1 MKRTKYTI
9 ANWKMNGQKDSYKLV
24 KSISNYCQKMKRKTS
39 KVVIC
44 PPFTLLSEL
53 IKKEKKIK
61 FGGQDCHYKSE
72 GAYTGSISANMLK
85 SINCQYVI
93 LGHSERRIYQ
103 KETSQELNLKIQSA
117 IKSNLT
123 VIYCIG
129 EKLEEIKKRNII
141 LKKQLSSLPKK
152 IDPKKII
159 IACEPVWAI
168 GTGKVPSLNDINKIH
183 EKIRHILSNLV
194 SLRFSKHVSILYGGS
209 VNAVN
214 SVDILNLDHVDG
226 ALVGGASL
234 KSKEFC
240 KIIDSSN

>member
-85 SINCQYVI
+85 TINCQYVI

-117 IKSNLT
+117 IKNNLT

-159 IACEPVWAI
+159 IAYEPVWAI

-194 SLRFSKHVSILYGGS
+194 GLRFSKHVSILYGGS

-240 KIIDSSN
+240 KIIDSYR

>member
-1 MKRTKYTI
+1 MKP
-9 ANWKMNGQKDSYKLV
+9 
-24 KSISNYCQKMKRKTS
+24 KTS

-53 IKKEKKIK
+53 IKKEKNIK

-141 LKKQLSSLPKK
+141 LKKQLSSLPKN

-159 IACEPVWAI
+159 IAYEPVWAI
-168 GTGKVPSLNDINKIH
+168 GTGKVPSLDDINKIH

-240 KIIDSSN
+240 KIIDSYR

>member
-117 IKSNLT
+117 IENNLT

-159 IACEPVWAI
+159 IAYEPVWAI

-240 KIIDSSN
+240 KIIDSYR

>member
-72 GAYTGSISANMLK
+72 GAYTGSISANMLE

-117 IKSNLT
+117 IESNLT

-141 LKKQLSSLPKK
+141 LKKQLSSLPKN

-159 IACEPVWAI
+159 IAYEPVWAI
-168 GTGKVPSLNDINKIH
+168 GTGKVPSLDDINKIH

-209 VNAVN
+209 VNAAN
-214 SVDILNLDHVDG
+214 SADILNLDHVDG

-240 KIIDSSN
+240 KIIDSYL

>member
-85 SINCQYVI
+85 TINCQYVI

-117 IKSNLT
+117 IESNLT

-152 IDPKKII
+152 INPKKII
-159 IACEPVWAI
+159 IAYEPVWAI

-240 KIIDSSN
+240 KIIDSYS

>member
-85 SINCQYVI
+85 TINCQYVI

-129 EKLEEIKKRNII
+129 EKLEEIKKRNMI
-141 LKKQLSSLPKK
+141 LKKQLSSLPKN

-159 IACEPVWAI
+159 IAYEPVWAI
-168 GTGKVPSLNDINKIH
+168 GTGKVPSLNDISKIH

-194 SLRFSKHVSILYGGS
+194 GLRFSKHVSILYGGS

-214 SVDILNLDHVDG
+214 SADILNLDHVDG

-240 KIIDSSN
+240 KIIDSYH

>member
-72 GAYTGSISANMLK
+72 GAYTGSISANMLE

-117 IKSNLT
+117 IESNLT

-159 IACEPVWAI
+159 IAYEPVWAI

-183 EKIRHILSNLV
+183 ENIRHILSNLL

-209 VNAVN
+209 VNAAN

-240 KIIDSSN
+240 KIIDSYH

>member
-93 LGHSERRIYQ
+93 LGHSERRMYQ

-117 IKSNLT
+117 IESNLT

-141 LKKQLSSLPKK
+141 LKKQLSSLPKN

-159 IACEPVWAI
+159 IAYEPVWAI

-183 EKIRHILSNLV
+183 EKIRYILSNLV

-214 SVDILNLDHVDG
+214 SVDILNLDNVDG

-240 KIIDSSN
+240 KIIDSYH

>member
-85 SINCQYVI
+85 TINCQYVI

-141 LKKQLSSLPKK
+141 LKKQLSSLPKN
-152 IDPKKII
+152 INPKKII
-159 IACEPVWAI
+159 IAYEPVWAI

-183 EKIRHILSNLV
+183 EKIRYILSNLV

-214 SVDILNLDHVDG
+214 SADILNLDHVDG

-240 KIIDSSN
+240 KIIDSYH

>member
-117 IKSNLT
+117 IESNLT

-159 IACEPVWAI
+159 IAYEPVWAI

-209 VNAVN
+209 VNAAN
-214 SVDILNLDHVDG
+214 SADILNLDHVDG

-240 KIIDSSN
+240 KIIDSYH

>member
-72 GAYTGSISANMLK
+72 GAYTGSISANMLN

-103 KETSQELNLKIQSA
+103 KETSKELNLKIQSA

-129 EKLEEIKKRNII
+129 EKLEEIKKRNLI

-159 IACEPVWAI
+159 IAYEPVWAI
-168 GTGKVPSLNDINKIH
+168 GTGKVPSLDDINKIH

-194 SLRFSKHVSILYGGS
+194 SLRFSRHVSILYGGS

-214 SVDILNLDHVDG
+214 SADILNLDHVDG

-240 KIIDSSN
+240 KIIDSYH

>member
-103 KETSQELNLKIQSA
+103 KETSQELNLKIIYQNR
-117 IKSNLT
+117 KNL
-123 VIYCIG
+123 
-129 EKLEEIKKRNII
+129 LW
-141 LKKQLSSLPKK
+141 QLSIKML
-152 IDPKKII
+152 
-159 IACEPVWAI
+159 
-168 GTGKVPSLNDINKIH
+168 
-183 EKIRHILSNLV
+183 EKNLE
-194 SLRFSKHVSILYGGS
+194 Y
-209 VNAVN
+209 
-214 SVDILNLDHVDG
+214 
-226 ALVGGASL
+226 
-234 KSKEFC
+234 
-240 KIIDSSN
+240 

>member
-61 FGGQDCHYKSE
+61 FGGQDCHYKSQ

-85 SINCQYVI
+85 TINCQYVI

-117 IKSNLT
+117 IKNNLT

-159 IACEPVWAI
+159 IAYEPVWAI

-194 SLRFSKHVSILYGGS
+194 GLRFSKHVSILYGGS

-240 KIIDSSN
+240 KIIDSYR

>member
-85 SINCQYVI
+85 TINCQYVI

-117 IKSNLT
+117 IESNLT

-129 EKLEEIKKRNII
+129 EKLEEIKKRDII

-159 IACEPVWAI
+159 IAYEPVWAI
-168 GTGKVPSLNDINKIH
+168 GTGKVPSPNDINKIH

-240 KIIDSSN
+240 KIIDSYY

>member
-1 MKRTKYTI
+1 MKRTNYTI

-85 SINCQYVI
+85 TINCQYVI

-159 IACEPVWAI
+159 IAYEPVWAI
-168 GTGKVPSLNDINKIH
+168 GTGKVPSLDDINKIH
-183 EKIRHILSNLV
+183 VKIRHILSNLV

-240 KIIDSSN
+240 KIIDSYH

>member
-85 SINCQYVI
+85 TINCQYVI

-129 EKLEEIKKRNII
+129 EKLEEIKKRNVI
-141 LKKQLSSLPKK
+141 LKKQLSSLPKN

-159 IACEPVWAI
+159 IAYEPVWAI

-214 SVDILNLDHVDG
+214 SADILNLDHVDG

-240 KIIDSSN
+240 KIIDSYH

>member
-85 SINCQYVI
+85 TINCQYVI

-117 IKSNLT
+117 IKNNLT

-159 IACEPVWAI
+159 IAYEPVWAI

-194 SLRFSKHVSILYGGS
+194 GLRFSKHVSILYGGS

-240 KIIDSSN
+240 KIIDSYH

>member
-159 IACEPVWAI
+159 IAYEPVWAI

-214 SVDILNLDHVDG
+214 SADILNLDHVDG

-240 KIIDSSN
+240 KIIDSYH

>member
-85 SINCQYVI
+85 TINCQYVI

-159 IACEPVWAI
+159 IAYEPVWAI

-214 SVDILNLDHVDG
+214 SADILNLDHVDG

-240 KIIDSSN
+240 KIIDSYY

>member
-44 PPFTLLSEL
+44 PPFTLLSEFT
-53 IKKEKKIK
+53 KKEKNIK
-61 FGGQDCHYKSE
+61 FGGQDCHYMSE

-152 IDPKKII
+152 INPKKII
-159 IACEPVWAI
+159 IAYEPVWAI
-168 GTGKVPSLNDINKIH
+168 GTGKVPSPNDINKIH

-240 KIIDSSN
+240 KIIDSYH

>member
-24 KSISNYCQKMKRKTS
+24 KSISNHYKKMKPKTS

-44 PPFTLLSEL
+44 PPFTLLSEFV
-53 IKKEKKIK
+53 KKEKNIK

-85 SINCQYVI
+85 SINCRYVI

-103 KETSQELNLKIQSA
+103 KETSQELNLKIKSA
-117 IKSNLT
+117 LESNLT

-129 EKLEEIKKRNII
+129 EKLEEIKKRNAI

-152 IDPKKII
+152 IDSTKII
-159 IACEPVWAI
+159 IAYEPVWAI

-183 EKIRHILSNLV
+183 EKIRNILSNLV
-194 SLRFSKHVSILYGGS
+194 GNNFSRNVSILYGGS
-209 VNAVN
+209 VNASN
-214 SVDILNLDHVDG
+214 SVEILNLNQVDG

-240 KIIDSSN
+240 KIIDSYD

>member
-44 PPFTLLSEL
+44 PPFTLLSEFT
-53 IKKEKKIK
+53 KKEKNIK

-152 IDPKKII
+152 INPKKII
-159 IACEPVWAI
+159 IAYEPVWAI
-168 GTGKVPSLNDINKIH
+168 GTGKVPSPNDINKIH

-209 VNAVN
+209 VNAIN

-240 KIIDSSN
+240 KIIDSYH

>member
-85 SINCQYVI
+85 TINCQYVI

-103 KETSQELNLKIQSA
+103 KETSQELNLKIKSA

-129 EKLEEIKKRNII
+129 EKLEEIKKRDII

-159 IACEPVWAI
+159 IAYEPVWAI

-234 KSKEFC
+234 KSKDFC
-240 KIIDSSN
+240 KIIDSYH

>member
-85 SINCQYVI
+85 TINCQYVI

-117 IKSNLT
+117 IESNLT

-159 IACEPVWAI
+159 IAYEPVWAI
-168 GTGKVPSLNDINKIH
+168 GTGKVPSLDDINKIH

-209 VNAVN
+209 VNAAN
-214 SVDILNLDHVDG
+214 SADILNLDHVDG

-240 KIIDSSN
+240 KIIDSYH

>member
-39 KVVIC
+39 KVIIC
-44 PPFTLLSEL
+44 PPFTLLSEFT
-53 IKKEKKIK
+53 KKEKNIK

-85 SINCQYVI
+85 AIKCQYVI

-152 IDPKKII
+152 IDSKKII
-159 IACEPVWAI
+159 IAYEPVWAI

-183 EKIRHILSNLV
+183 EKIRHILSNLLG
-194 SLRFSKHVSILYGGS
+194 LRFSKHVSILYGGS

-240 KIIDSSN
+240 KIIDSYH

>member
-44 PPFTLLSEL
+44 PPFTLLSEF
-53 IKKEKKIK
+53 IKKEKNIK
-61 FGGQDCHYKSE
+61 FGGQDCHYMSE

-117 IKSNLT
+117 IESNLT

-159 IACEPVWAI
+159 IAYEPVWAI

-183 EKIRHILSNLV
+183 EKIRHILSNLL

-209 VNAVN
+209 VNAAN

-240 KIIDSSN
+240 KIIDSYH

>member
-85 SINCQYVI
+85 TINCQYVI

-159 IACEPVWAI
+159 IAYEPVWAI

-194 SLRFSKHVSILYGGS
+194 GLRFSKHVSILYGGS

-240 KIIDSSN
+240 KIIDSYA

>member
-85 SINCQYVI
+85 TINCQYVI

-141 LKKQLSSLPKK
+141 LKKQLSSLPKN

-159 IACEPVWAI
+159 IAYEPVWAI

-194 SLRFSKHVSILYGGS
+194 SLSFSKRVSILYGGS

-240 KIIDSSN
+240 KIIDSYH

>member
-61 FGGQDCHYKSE
+61 FGGQDCHYKSQ

-85 SINCQYVI
+85 TINCQYVI

-103 KETSQELNLKIQSA
+103 KETAQELNLKIQSA

-159 IACEPVWAI
+159 IAYEPVWAI

-183 EKIRHILSNLV
+183 EKIRHILSTLV

-240 KIIDSSN
+240 KIIDSYH

>member
-24 KSISNYCQKMKRKTS
+24 KSISNYCEKMKRKTS

-61 FGGQDCHYKSE
+61 FVGQDCHYKSE
-72 GAYTGSISANMLK
+72 GAYTGSISSDMLK
-85 SINCQYVI
+85 TINCQYVI

-159 IACEPVWAI
+159 IAYEPVWAI

-183 EKIRHILSNLV
+183 ERIRHILSNLV

-214 SVDILNLDHVDG
+214 SADILNLDHVDG

-240 KIIDSSN
+240 KIIDSYH

>member
-93 LGHSERRIYQ
+93 LGHSERR
-103 KETSQELNLKIQSA
+103 LFSA
-117 IKSNLT
+117 DSNLLIKKKIKI
-123 VIYCIG
+123 VLSEKIKPIVCIG
-129 EKLEEIKKRNII
+129 EPLEFRKNKSY
-141 LKKQLSSLPKK
+141 LKFLEKQL
-152 IDPKKII
+152 
-159 IACEPVWAI
+159 
-168 GTGKVPSLNDINKIH
+168 N
-183 EKIRHILSNLV
+183 
-194 SLRFSKHVSILYGGS
+194 
-209 VNAVN
+209 
-214 SVDILNLDHVDG
+214 
-226 ALVGGASL
+226 
-234 KSKEFC
+234 
-240 KIIDSSN
+240 

>member
-117 IKSNLT
+117 IESNLT

-129 EKLEEIKKRNII
+129 EKLEEIKKRNLI

-159 IACEPVWAI
+159 IAYEPVWAI

-240 KIIDSSN
+240 KIIDSYH

>member
-61 FGGQDCHYKSE
+61 FGGQDCHYMSE

-141 LKKQLSSLPKK
+141 LKKQLSSLPKN

-159 IACEPVWAI
+159 IAYEPVWAI
-168 GTGKVPSLNDINKIH
+168 GTGKVPSLDDINKIH

-240 KIIDSSN
+240 KIIDSYH

>member
-61 FGGQDCHYKSE
+61 FGGQDCHYKSQ

-85 SINCQYVI
+85 TINCQYVI

-117 IKSNLT
+117 IESNLT

-159 IACEPVWAI
+159 IAYEPVWAI

-240 KIIDSSN
+240 KIIDSYH

>member
-44 PPFTLLSEL
+44 PPFTLLSEFT
-53 IKKEKKIK
+53 KKEKNIK
-61 FGGQDCHYKSE
+61 FGGQDCHCKSE

-93 LGHSERRIYQ
+93 LGHSERRMYQ

-152 IDPKKII
+152 INPKKII
-159 IACEPVWAI
+159 IAYEPVWAI
-168 GTGKVPSLNDINKIH
+168 GTGKVPSPNDINKIH

-240 KIIDSSN
+240 KIIDSYH